1 MSYIL
6 DALKKSDQQRQHA
19 KAPTLLSTHATPAAA
34 SSRRVAVNLWWALAL
49 IGIGLLIGWWRPWQ
63 TEAPVVVQPT
73 YPVIPPPAS
82 VTLPEALPKA
92 LAAAPPAPSRDETPV
107 EPTPAVSNTVS
118 KATAAAS
125 PADNPTQ
132 TATEPPPEIPLL
144 QQHELPPE
152 VRQSLPAISIAFH
165 QYASQPGGS
174 RVMINNSVLHAG
186 DAIAP
191 GLKLE
196 QITADGVIL
205 SYQGYRFQR
214 GVR

>member
-6 DALKKSDQQRQHA
+6 DALKKSDQQRQLA

-34 SSRRVAVNLWWALAL
+34 ASRRVGMNLLWPVVLL
-49 IGIGLLIGWWRPWQ
+49 GIGLLIGWWHPWQ
-63 TEAPVVVQPT
+63 TEAPVVVQPVDT
-73 YPVIPPPAS
+73 VIPPPA
-82 VTLPEALPKA
+82 TARLPQVFP
-92 LAAAPPAPSRDETPV
+92 AAPPASRRNETPV
-107 EPTPAVSNTVS
+107 APTATDNSAA
-118 KATAAAS
+118 KATTTAS
-125 PADNPTQ
+125 PVASAPQ
-132 TATEPPPEIPLL
+132 TASEPPPETPLL
-144 QQHELPPE
+144 QLHELPPE
-152 VRQSLPAISIAFH
+152 VRQSLPAIMIAFH

>member
-1 MSYIL
+1 M
-6 DALKKSDQQRQHA
+6 
-19 KAPTLLSTHATPAAA
+19 
-34 SSRRVAVNLWWALAL
+34 
-49 IGIGLLIGWWRPWQ
+49 
-63 TEAPVVVQPT
+63 
-73 YPVIPPPAS
+73 
-82 VTLPEALPKA
+82 
-92 LAAAPPAPSRDETPV
+92 
-107 EPTPAVSNTVS
+107 
-118 KATAAAS
+118 
-125 PADNPTQ
+125 
-132 TATEPPPEIPLL
+132 
-144 QQHELPPE
+144 
-152 VRQSLPAISIAFH
+152 IAFH